1 MSGAPPTLA
10 EARAVRQRALDLD
23 GERRAIEAEILS
35 NLKLLGPVGMTTPLV
50 DGTSAA
56 GGQASAGDST
66 HTLSYPL
73 LSSPFLPQPR
83 DSRAPTSTSSSSV
96 RPATAS
102 FACATTLP

>member
-1 MSGAPPTLA
+1 MAGAPPTLA

-56 GGQASAGDST
+56 GGRRAQETVHT
-66 HTLSYPL
+66 HSFIPL

-83 DSRAPTSTSSSSV
+83 DSRVPTSTSSSSA